1 MGARIYYVIFAW
13 DLYRDNLLEIF
24 NIRHGGL
31 AIYGGIIG
39 ATIAVFTYSR
49 VKKMSFSV
57 MTDCIAPGL
66 LVGQIIGRWG
76 NFFNREAFGGY
87 TDGLFAMQLPVS
99 AVRENEIT
107 SQMWEH
113 LTAVNGVDMIQVH
126 PTFLYEGMW
135 NLGVLILLWLYR
147 KHKKFNGEVFLLYLV
162 GYGIGRAWIEGLRTD
177 QLLLPAVGIPVSQ
190 VLSVCLAVGAAAA
203 ILIRRKKK
211 RKNTV
216 TQDIVEEKKK

>member
-1 MGARIYYVIFAW
+1 M
-13 DLYRDNLLEIF
+13 
-24 NIRHGGL
+24 
-31 AIYGGIIG
+31 
-39 ATIAVFTYSR
+39 
-49 VKKMSFSV
+49 
-57 MTDCIAPGL
+57 
-66 LVGQIIGRWG
+66 
-76 NFFNREAFGGY
+76 
-87 TDGLFAMQLPVS
+87 
-99 AVRENEIT
+99 
-107 SQMWEH
+107 
-113 LTAVNGVDMIQVH
+113 H

-203 ILIRRKKK
+203 ILIRRKKM